1 MTGCEGFAG
10 LLPPE
15 NVLSMSQIRPLVPL
29 LVTAG
34 ILIGGNG
41 LQGTF
46 IALRALQEGFSTSL
60 IGLVGTGYN
69 IGFAIGCIYVTR
81 IIRSIGHIRT
91 FSALAAIASAASLA
105 MALMINPYAW
115 FLLRLICGL
124 CFAGLFA
131 VMESWLNA
139 RVTNET
145 RARTLSVYRFVDLGS
160 VTFAQYMI
168 PSIGIDGFALFAV
181 VSMAL
186 TLSMVPISFADRS
199 SPAAPEAIRF
209 NIRALWNISPL
220 ATAGCI
226 AIGLSNSA
234 FRTIGPIYGKDIGMS
249 VTSIATFMSIGIL
262 AGVVLQYPLGH
273 FSDRLDRR
281 LTILVSTGGA
291 MCATLFIGLVAG
303 TSPLLND
310 IGIFFFGAFALPLY
324 SLCSAHANDH
334 AAEGQHALVSAGTLF
349 FWSVGATF
357 GPLIASVLMDHFGA
371 RTLFTYLAFIFF
383 LFMLYTLNRMVVRPG
398 MPVADKTAGPA
409 RD

>member
-209 NIRALWNISPL
+209 DIRALWNISPL

-349 FWSVGATF
+349 FWSFGATF